1 MKHRVTLLAL
11 VVALVAALAVACTS
25 NAPPTTSPPAPS
37 AAAAPAPALTTQT
50 ASPAGPTATPLS
62 TSVTTAAP
70 AGGTQPEPGKVI
82 PSTLNTVEIVKLLRP
97 SVVHVQT
104 ELAAPATPFAPR
116 AQPATG
122 VGTGS
127 IVDGQG
133 RILTN
138 NHVVEAAQKITVAL
152 DDGRTFTAR
161 LIGADPLSDLAV
173 IKIDADNLTPVRLG
187 DSDALQ
193 VGEDVVAIGFAL
205 DLEGGASVTKGVVS
219 ALERSVGD
227 LEGLI
232 QTDTDINPGNSG
244 GPLVNSRGE
253 VVGVNTL
260 ALRGSRTGGGPEA
273 QGINF
278 AISINQAKAIMQS
291 LIEKGRVVRSFLGV
305 RLATVT
311 PAIARNNNLPTERG
325 AIIVT
330 VDANT
335 PAGRAGLQANDII
348 VAMDGKVINNTPAL
362 LRLLTVNPPGTK
374 VKVGYFRGKERRSA
388 DITLGERPAQ

>member
-1 MKHRVTLLAL
+1 MMKHRVTLLAL

-25 NAPPTTSPPAPS
+25 NAPAKAPPLAPS
-37 AAAAPAPALTTQT
+37 AAAAPAPASITQQ
-50 ASPAGPTATPLS
+50 SPAATPLS
-62 TSVTTAAP
+62 ASAATP
-70 AGGTQPEPGKVI
+70 APPSGTQPQPGRVI
-82 PSTLNTVEIVKLLRP
+82 PSALNTVEIVKLLRP

-104 ELAAPATPFAPR
+104 ELVAPATPFALRP
-116 AQPATG
+116 QPATG

-138 NHVVEAAQKITVAL
+138 NHVVQGAQKITVAL
-152 DDGRTFTAR
+152 DDGRTFIAR

-219 ALERSVGD
+219 ALERSVD
-227 LEGLI
+227 TLEGLI

-260 ALRGSRTGGGPEA
+260 ALRGSPGSIGGPEA

-291 LIEKGRVVRSFLGV
+291 LIDKGRVVRSFLGV
-305 RLATVT
+305 RLASVT

-330 VDANT
+330 VDVNT
-335 PAGRAGLQANDII
+335 PASRAGLLANDII
-348 VAMDGKVINNTPAL
+348 VAMDGKAIKNTPTL
-362 LRLLTVNPPGTK
+362 LRLLTVNPPGAK
-374 VKVGYFRGKERRSA
+374 VNVEYFRGKEKRSA

>member
-1 MKHRVTLLAL
+1 MMKHRVTLLAL
-11 VVALVAALAVACTS
+11 VAALVTALAVACTPG
-25 NAPPTTSPPAPS
+25 APAKAS
-37 AAAAPAPALTTQT
+37 APAPLEA
-50 ASPAGPTATPLS
+50 AGTPLS
-62 TSVTTAAP
+62 TSAATATPPDGA
-70 AGGTQPEPGKVI
+70 QPQPGKVI

-104 ELAAPATPFAPR
+104 EVVTPATPFTPR
-116 AQPATG
+116 AQPVTG
-122 VGTGS
+122 VGSGS

-138 NHVVEAAQKITVAL
+138 NHVVQGAQKITVAL

-173 IKIDADNLTPVRLG
+173 IKIDADNLTPVSLG

-205 DLEGGASVTKGVVS
+205 DLDGGASVTKGVVS
-219 ALERSVGD
+219 ALERSVD
-227 LEGLI
+227 SLEGLI

-260 ALRGSRTGGGPEA
+260 ALRGSPGSIGGPEA

-291 LIEKGRVVRSFLGV
+291 ILEKGRVVRSYLGV
-305 RLATVT
+305 NAATVT
-311 PAIARNNNLPTERG
+311 PAIARSFNLPVERG
-325 AIIVT
+325 VVLESVAP
-330 VDANT
+330 NT
-335 PAGRAGLQANDII
+335 PASRAGLQANDIV
-348 VAMDGKVINNTPAL
+348 VAMDGKAINNFPTL
-362 LRLLTVNPPGTK
+362 LRFLTVNPPGAK
-374 VKVGYFRGKERRSA
+374 VTVEYFRGTEKRSA
-388 DITLGERPAQ
+388 EITLGERPDQ

>member
-1 MKHRVTLLAL
+1 MMKYRVTLLAPVAAL
-11 VVALVAALAVACTS
+11 VVAVAVACT
-25 NAPPTTSPPAPS
+25 PS
-37 AAAAPAPALTTQT
+37 APAKTSSPALSEAAAPAPITQQ
-50 ASPAGPTATPLS
+50 SPAATLLSANAAAATPPNG
-62 TSVTTAAP
+62 A
-70 AGGTQPEPGKVI
+70 QPQPGKVI

-104 ELAAPATPFAPR
+104 ELVAGLDRLGRPATQTAI
-116 AQPATG
+116 
-122 VGTGS
+122 GTGS

-138 NHVVEAAQKITVAL
+138 NHVVEGARKITVAL

-219 ALERSVGD
+219 ALERSVD
-227 LEGLI
+227 SLEGLI

-244 GPLVNSRGE
+244 GPLANSRGE
-253 VVGVNTL
+253 VVGVNTR
-260 ALRGSRTGGGPEA
+260 ALRGSPGSIGGPEA

-291 LIEKGRVVRSFLGV
+291 ILEKGHVVRSYLGV
-305 RLATVT
+305 NAVTVT
-311 PAIARNNNLPTERG
+311 PATARSFNLPVERG
-325 AIIVT
+325 VVLQSVAP
-330 VDANT
+330 NT
-335 PAGRAGLQANDII
+335 PASRAGLQANDII
-348 VAMDGKVINNTPAL
+348 VAMDGKAISNFPTL
-362 LRLLTVNPPGTK
+362 LRLLTVNPPGAK
-374 VKVGYFRGKERRSA
+374 VNVEYFRGTEKRSA
-388 DITLGERPAQ
+388 DLTLGERPAQ

>member
-1 MKHRVTLLAL
+1 MMKHRVTLLAL

-25 NAPPTTSPPAPS
+25 NAPAKAPPSAPS
-37 AAAAPAPALTTQT
+37 AATAPAPAPITQQ
-50 ASPAGPTATPLS
+50 SPAATPLS
-62 TSVTTAAP
+62 TSAAIATP
-70 AGGTQPEPGKVI
+70 PNGTQPQPGKVT
-82 PSTLNTVEIVKLLRP
+82 PSALNTVEIVKLLRP

-104 ELAAPATPFAPR
+104 EIVAPSTPFALRP
-116 AQPATG
+116 QPATG

-127 IVDGQG
+127 IVDSQG

-138 NHVVEAAQKITVAL
+138 NHVVQGAQKITVAL

-219 ALERSVGD
+219 ALERSVVN

-260 ALRGSRTGGGPEA
+260 ALRGSPTGGGGPEA

-291 LIEKGRVVRSFLGV
+291 LLEKGRVVRSFLGV
-305 RLATVT
+305 QNTTVT
-311 PAIARNNNLPTERG
+311 PAIARNLNLPVERG
-325 AIIVT
+325 V
-330 VDANT
+330 VLLSVSPNT
-335 PAGRAGLQANDII
+335 PASRAGLQANDII
-348 VAMDGKVINNTPAL
+348 VAMDGKAINNTPGL

-374 VKVGYFRGKERRSA
+374 VKVEYYRGKEKRSA